1 MADQLQEVADRLA
14 VQDTVTRMA
23 VHADRRDWHAFTG
36 IFAGQVSVDYT
47 ALIGGAPSSVA
58 GADLVAGWASAL
70 GGYQATQHLVANQL
84 VEVDGDAATATATF
98 QATHYLPN
106 PHGGPLWTLGG
117 TYRWELVRDQ
127 DGWKISAITMT
138 PQWAE
143 GNQQLTVLAAHHAAA
158 TGS

>member
-23 VHADRRDWHAFTG
+23 VLADRRDWQALTG
-36 IFAGQVSVDYT
+36 IFADRVRVDYT
-47 ALIGGAPSSVA
+47 ALTGGAPSSVA
-58 GADLVAGWASAL
+58 GADLVTAWAGAL
-70 GGYQATQHLVANQL
+70 GGYQATQHLVADHL
-84 VEVDGDAATATATF
+84 VELDGDTAVATATF

-117 TYRWELVRDQ
+117 TYRWELVRTQ
-127 DGWKISAITMT
+127 DGWKISAVAMT

-143 GNQQLTVLAAHHAAA
+143 GNQQLTVLAAQRAA
-158 TGS
+158 TRS